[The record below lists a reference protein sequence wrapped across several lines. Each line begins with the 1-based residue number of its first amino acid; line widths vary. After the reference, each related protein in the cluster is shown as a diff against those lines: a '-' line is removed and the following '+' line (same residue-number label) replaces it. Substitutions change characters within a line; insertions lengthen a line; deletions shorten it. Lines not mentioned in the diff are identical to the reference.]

1 MLRARRRFAV
11 VFLVFAMSLANSR
24 IARSQDQSITSPISI
39 ARSLVI
45 PRPCG
50 DRRPAPG
57 SQRETTSAREADQPD
72 KLCVERAL
80 DRSAIG
86 SPWRADI
93 REKENEDAVLEELT
107 AIGERGLIIERA
119 RQEVVE
125 ILEGHNRC
133 AAWFVQAEPDAARKF
148 RSLRYAIDE
157 SGPQYA
163 LKIQNSAGQ
172 WLYQQPY
179 VASSIENA
187 SAGSTITVNG
197 KGAFFQLRAGVRIV
211 PKDGGPGGLSTSQLL
226 HLDLYVGG
234 TPGAQVLA
242 LLHEFSHVVGLLPAD
257 GESVSGQE
265 LSTQNTQIVLQ
276 HCRAQ
281 VEGAGKHKG
290 LLLNPG
296 TEAFPRR

>member
-107 AIGERGLIIERA
+107 AIGERGLIIERV

-179 VASSIENA
+179 VASSIENMWLVPSRMPA
-187 SAGSTITVNG
+187 LVPRSRSMARELSFNSEQAYALSPRMEDREGSAHPSCCISICTLEVRLALRCLHFCMSFRTWLACSPLTAKVSPARNSQHKTPRLCCNIVARKWKEPGST
-197 KGAFFQLRAGVRIV
+197 R
-211 PKDGGPGGLSTSQLL
+211 DCS
-226 HLDLYVGG
+226 
-234 TPGAQVLA
+234 
-242 LLHEFSHVVGLLPAD
+242 
-257 GESVSGQE
+257 
-265 LSTQNTQIVLQ
+265 
-276 HCRAQ
+276 
-281 VEGAGKHKG
+281 
-290 LLLNPG
+290 
-296 TEAFPRR
+296 

>member
-1 MLRARRRFAV
+1 MLRARRGFAV
-11 VFLVFAMSLANSR
+11 VFLAFTLSLISGGTARCQNQSIASLNSLA
-24 IARSQDQSITSPISI
+24 RSP
-39 ARSLVI
+39 VVV
-45 PRPCG
+45 RPCSESH
-50 DRRPAPG
+50 PAPG
-57 SQRETTSAREADQPD
+57 ITRETRLAHGTDLSGSPCDEP
-72 KLCVERAL
+72 AL
-80 DRSAIG
+80 DRRTTG
-86 SPWRADI
+86 SPRVADI
-93 REKENEDAVLEELT
+93 REKATEDPVLEELT
-107 AIGERGLIIERA
+107 AMGERGRIIERA

-125 ILEGHNRC
+125 ILEGPNRC
-133 AAWFVQAEPDAARKF
+133 AAWFEQAEPDAARKF

-187 SAGSTITVNG
+187 SAGSTITING
-197 KGAFFQLRAGVRIV
+197 KGAFFRLRAGVHIV

-234 TPGAQVLA
+234 TLDAQVVT

-257 GESVSGQE
+257 GESLPGQE

-290 LLLNPG
+290 LLLIPG

>member
-11 VFLVFAMSLANSR
+11 VFLAFTLSLISGGTARCQNQSIASLNSLA
-24 IARSQDQSITSPISI
+24 RSP
-39 ARSLVI
+39 VVV
-45 PRPCG
+45 RPCSESLPVP
-50 DRRPAPG
+50 R
-57 SQRETTSAREADQPD
+57 SQRETISARERDHAD
-72 KLCVERAL
+72 KLCAELAL
-80 DRSAIG
+80 DRSSVG

-107 AIGERGLIIERA
+107 AMGERGLIIDRA

-125 ILEGHNRC
+125 ILEGPNRC

-148 RSLRYAIDE
+148 RSLRYVIDE

-211 PKDGGPGGLSTSQLL
+211 PKDGGPGGLGTSQLL
-226 HLDLYVGG
+226 HLGLYVGG
-234 TPGAQVLA
+234 TLGAQVVT
-242 LLHEFSHVVGLLPAD
+242 LLHEFSHVLGLLPAD

-281 VEGAGKHKG
+281 VEGAGKHRG
-290 LLLNPG
+290 LFLNPG
-296 TEAFPRR
+296 TEAFPSR

>member
-11 VFLVFAMSLANSR
+11 VFLAFTLSLISGGTARCQNQSIASLNSLA
-24 IARSQDQSITSPISI
+24 RSP
-39 ARSLVI
+39 VVV
-45 PRPCG
+45 RPCSESLPLP
-50 DRRPAPG
+50 R
-57 SQRETTSAREADQPD
+57 SQRETTSARETDHAD
-72 KLCVERAL
+72 KLCAELAL
-80 DRSAIG
+80 DRSSVG

-107 AIGERGLIIERA
+107 AMGERGLIIERA

-125 ILEGHNRC
+125 ILEGPNRC
-133 AAWFVQAEPDAARKF
+133 AAWFEQAEPDAARKF

-157 SGPQYA
+157 NGPQYA

-187 SAGSTITVNG
+187 SAGSTITING

-234 TPGAQVLA
+234 TLDAQVVT
-242 LLHEFSHVVGLLPAD
+242 LLHELSHVVGLLPAD
-257 GESVSGQE
+257 GERLPGQE

-290 LLLNPG
+290 LLLIPG